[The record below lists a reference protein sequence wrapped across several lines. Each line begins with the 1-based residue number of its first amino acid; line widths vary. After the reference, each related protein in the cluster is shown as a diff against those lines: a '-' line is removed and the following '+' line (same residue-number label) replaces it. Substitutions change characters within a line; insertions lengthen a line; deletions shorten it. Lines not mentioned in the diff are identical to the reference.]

1 MITDQA
7 RIDGLLIAH
16 ATFVRDVAIPNEDRV
31 EREDRVGDDL
41 VAEMRKLGTFG
52 WSIPKAYGGSE
63 LTTEE
68 LALAFIE
75 LSQCSVAFRVVGA
88 QNAGIGSECLIRDGT
103 PEQKQRYLPR
113 LASGELIGCLALTEE
128 SAGLRCHGA
137 EDAGASDGRRRLCAQ
152 RRQALHHAR
161 AHRGPVHGAGAHR
174 RQRPRLGWHHGVPDR
189 ARHARALHQRPTPK
203 MGQEGAPIGEVY
215 LEDCRVPAGAI
226 IGLEPGKGFATVMK
240 CLNKQRVNLAALS
253 TGPAIRLLDEG
264 IAYARERHQSGRP
277 IGEFQL
283 VQAMLA
289 ECKVEI
295 EATRA
300 LILETARK
308 RDRGEDVTMDVSL
321 CKYLATEMCCRVAD
335 RIVQVFGGQGYVKGR
350 GIERFYRDVRAARIY
365 EGTSQIHLLNI
376 AKHLLR
382 EPSRSPAGL
391 KRAPAA
397 VSPPGGCWRRGSPW
411 RTSPRRRPPAPPAR
425 PGPAGP

>member
-1 MITDQA
+1 MITDQERLDA
-7 RIDGLLIAH
+7 LLSR
-16 ATFVRDVAIPNEDRV
+16 TRRFVREVAIPNEDRV
-31 EREDRVGDDL
+31 EREDCVGEDL
-41 VAEMRKLGTFG
+41 IAAMRELGTFG
-52 WSIPKAYGGSE
+52 WSIPSEYGGAG

-75 LSQCSVAFRVVGA
+75 LTQCSVAYRVVGA

-103 PEQKQRYLPR
+103 PEQKARYLPC

-128 SAGLRCHGA
+128 SAGSDATALATRAVQMANGDYVINGA
-137 EDAGASDGRRRLCAQ
+137 KRYITLAPIADLFTVF
-152 RRQALHHAR
+152 AR
-161 AHRGPVHGAGAHR
+161 TD
-174 RQRPRLGWHHGVPDR
+174 DR
-189 ARHARALHQRPTPK
+189 ARGADGVTAFLIERGAPGLATSGSTPK

-215 LEDCRVPAGAI
+215 LKNCRVSADSI
-226 IGLEPGKGFATVMK
+226 IGHEPGKGFRTLMK
-240 CLNKQRVNLAALS
+240 ALNKQRINLAALS
-253 TGPAIRLLDEG
+253 TGPAIRLLDEA
-264 IAYARERHQSGRP
+264 IAYARTRRQSGQA

-308 RDRGEDVTMDVSL
+308 RDRGEDVTMEVSL
-321 CKYLATEMCCRVAD
+321 CKYQATEMCCRVAD
-335 RIVQVFGGQGYVKGR
+335 RVVQIFGGQGYVKGR

-382 EPSRSPAGL
+382 
-391 KRAPAA
+391 
-397 VSPPGGCWRRGSPW
+397 
-411 RTSPRRRPPAPPAR
+411 APPETA
-425 PGPAGP
+425 

>member
-1 MITDQA
+1 MIRNQA
-7 RIDGLLIAH
+7 SLDDLLQRIRS
-16 ATFVRDVAIPNEDRV
+16 FVRDVAIPNEDRV
-31 EREDRVGDDL
+31 EREDHVGDDL

-52 WSIPKAYGGSE
+52 WSIPKEFGGNE

-75 LSQCSVAFRVVGA
+75 LSQCSVAYRVVGA
-88 QNAGIGSECLIRDGT
+88 TNAGIGSECLIRDGT
-103 PEQKQRYLPR
+103 EAQKQRYLPR

-128 SAGLRCHGA
+128 TAGSDATALQMRATLQSNGDYIITGTKRYITMAPLANLFTVFARTDGSTRGAAGVSAFLIERGTPGLSTSG
-137 EDAGASDGRRRLCAQ
+137 S
-152 RRQALHHAR
+152 
-161 AHRGPVHGAGAHR
+161 
-174 RQRPRLGWHHGVPDR
+174 
-189 ARHARALHQRPTPK
+189 TPK

-215 LEDCRVPAGAI
+215 LENCCVPASAI
-226 IGLEPGKGFATVMK
+226 IGGMPEQGFRTVMK
-240 CLNKQRVNLAALS
+240 ALNKQRVNLAALS
-253 TGPAIRLLDEG
+253 TGPAIRMLDEA
-264 IAYARERHQSGRP
+264 IKYARERQQSGRP

-295 EATRA
+295 EAARA

-321 CKYLATEMCCRVAD
+321 CKYFATEMCCRVAD
-335 RIVQVFGGQGYVKGR
+335 KVVQIFGGQGYVKGR

-382 EPSRSPAGL
+382 
-391 KRAPAA
+391 
-397 VSPPGGCWRRGSPW
+397 GGQ
-411 RTSPRRRPPAPPAR
+411 
-425 PGPAGP
+425 